1 MMLVKQSPLEISY
14 RDIFRDDMERGRSGK
29 NWQRKCLAFIAP
41 ITVHKVF
48 CGFVTIF
55 VLAAVIIAL
64 SVALAVL
71 GRRAELILRLLVPVT
86 CPQRWIGYGFKC
98 FYFSDDTRNWTFSE
112 TFCASMGAHLAQF
125 ETPEELNFLKRYK
138 GPADHWIGLSRE
150 SLYHIWKWTDGT
162 EYNSSRKLPS
172 STSSSWPVPTI
183 SLIFPCVLS
192 CLFPLGCQ

>member
-1 MMLVKQSPLEISY
+1 MVRK
-14 RDIFRDDMERGRSGK
+14 DGK

-162 EYNSSRKLPS
+162 EYNSSFAIKGVGECAYLSDNGVSSAKTYGDRKWICNKLMS
-172 STSSSWPVPTI
+172 YA
-183 SLIFPCVLS
+183 
-192 CLFPLGCQ
+192 